1 MIWLVV
7 FLVVAVPLVWVIS
20 EFQSRIWLRI
30 ALGFAAIGMSYF
42 VAFVVGS
49 LTRLNYNAHYG
60 TASAELI
67 QTVIVNLE
75 GGNEENLLR
84 ELKTLKAQYQ
94 PTYENRANYDG
105 LVNDF
110 VSQMAASPPSKA
122 IESGAAPPK

>member
-1 MIWLVV
+1 MIWLIV
-7 FLVVAVPLVWVIS
+7 FVVVAVPLAWLVS
-20 EFQSRIWLRI
+20 EFQGRTWLRI
-30 ALGFAAIGMSYF
+30 VLGVAAIGMSYF

-49 LTRLNYNAHYG
+49 LTRLNYNANYG

-84 ELKTLKAQYQ
+84 ELKSLKAQYQ
-94 PTYENRANYDG
+94 PTYENRANYDR

-110 VSQMAASPPSKA
+110 VSRMAASPPNA
-122 IESGAAPPK
+122 ATESGAQPPE

>member
-7 FLVVAVPLVWVIS
+7 FVVVAVPLAWLVS
-20 EFQSRIWLRI
+20 EFQGRTWLRT
-30 ALGFAAIGMSYF
+30 ALGVAAIGMSYF

-49 LTRLNYNAHYG
+49 LTRLDYNVNYG

-67 QTVIVNLE
+67 QTVIANLE

-84 ELKTLKAQYQ
+84 ELKSLKAQYQ

-110 VSQMAASPPSKA
+110 VSRMAASPPKA
-122 IESGAAPPK
+122 ATESGAEPPE